1 MNTNQQTLNL
11 TNMVN
16 RKARVSFKGTSNKW
30 LYFVTELKQ
39 ELDNNNVS
47 SLTLYTRKHNVSNQW
62 GAFLKSNNIVYVDNN
77 GDYQWNEKIPVS
89 KKLIDAFRVY
99 QAERN
104 MKYYPERYPEI
115 HKSKPKRKIQLEF
128 SDKPHSVVSKTIKNT
143 ETKEIGLIR
152 KFLKWIY

>member
-39 ELDNNNVS
+39 EIDNNNVS
-47 SLTLYTRKHNVSNQW
+47 SLTLYTRKYNVSNQW
-62 GAFLKSNNIVYVDNN
+62 GAFLKSNNIVYVNNN

-115 HKSKPKRKIQLEF
+115 HKSKPKVNVKKVIKVQPKLISEKF
-128 SDKPHSVVSKTIKNT
+128 KNT
-143 ETKEIGLIR
+143 DTKEIGLIR